1 MSFDWPGL
9 RAGYERGITPTEL
22 ARTMPNAPSRQAIE
36 KHAKREGWQ
45 VARLPE
51 SDTNLP
57 VSSRD
62 IVLTAI
68 GNGSN
73 LELAAAAAGIS
84 DRTLYQWRK
93 DDPAFEAACRAKR
106 AAWLVSKIK
115 QIDDAD
121 DWKAAAYMIERAPET
136 KDQYSQKHEGGNT
149 TIVLK
154 IDRTEG
160 VTIDG
165 RREGTSD

>member
-1 MSFDWPGL
+1 MFDWPAL

-51 SDTNLP
+51 SDKNLP
-57 VSSRD
+57 VSARD
-62 IVLTAI
+62 IVLNAI
-68 GNGSN
+68 GCGAK

-84 DRTLYQWRK
+84 DRTLYQWRR
-93 DDPAFEAACRAKR
+93 DDPVFEAACVAKK

-115 QIDDAD
+115 RIDDAD
-121 DWKAAAYMIERAPET
+121 DWKAAAYLIERDPLT
-136 KDQYSQKHEGGNT
+136 KEQYSPKQEGSGGVT
-149 TIVLK
+149 VVLK
-154 IDRTEG
+154 VDRTEG
-160 VTIDG
+160 VTV
-165 RREGTSD
+165 

>member
-1 MSFDWPGL
+1 MSHYDWPAL

-22 ARTMPNAPSRQAIE
+22 ARTIPNAPSRQAID
-36 KHAKREGWQ
+36 KHAKKEGWQ

-51 SDTNLP
+51 NDPQLP

-62 IVLTAI
+62 IVLNAI
-68 GNGSN
+68 GNGAN
-73 LELAAAAAGIS
+73 LELAAAAAGVS
-84 DRTLYQWRK
+84 DRTLYQWRR
-93 DDPAFEAACRAKR
+93 DDPVFEAACKAKR

-115 QIDDAD
+115 KINEAD
-121 DWKAAAYMIERAPET
+121 DWKAAAYMVERAPET

-160 VTIDG
+160 ITIDG
-165 RREGTSD
+165 QREP